1 MEMKIAKLKHKKTI
15 NEVET
20 QESYSI
26 KSLIKI
32 IIILIVVFGLFYL
45 LTSVLVRNRKTIV
58 EEPVA
63 VIDSSKIIMNQLL
76 NRKEKEYY
84 VLATKSSLYNSSYV
98 ETNYI
103 EFYNNYVNKYK
114 QETDS
119 LQFYY
124 VDLDN
129 ALNKKYYGD
138 ETNITEDLSKLK
150 LNDEVLFKISNNKIE
165 KTYIGKEKI
174 LDKLSRL

>member
-1 MEMKIAKLKHKKTI
+1 MKVAKLKNKKAI
-15 NEVET
+15 NEVEI

-26 KSLIKI
+26 KNLIKI
-32 IIILIVVFGLFYL
+32 IIILVVIFGLFYL
-45 LTSVLVRNRKTIV
+45 LTSVLVKNRKTDNQ
-58 EEPVA
+58 EPISV
-63 VIDSSKIIMNQLL
+63 VDSSKITINQLL

-84 VLATKSSLYNSSYV
+84 VLATKASLYNSSYV

-103 EFYNNYVNKYK
+103 EFYNNYISKYK

-129 ALNKKYYGD
+129 ALNKKYYG
-138 ETNITEDLSKLK
+138 EELNITEDLSKLK
-150 LNDEVLFKISNNKIE
+150 LNDEVLFKISDKKIE
-165 KTYIGKEKI
+165 KTYVGKEKI